1 MQALSPF
8 IRPAA
13 IAAAAL
19 ALSSL
24 QAQAANFS
32 FDGDIAYN
40 TDVVQVAF
48 TLNAASD
55 QVRLWTDSWTEGLNF
70 DPTLTLWIKDG
81 SGYNLVGDNDD
92 DNTIDP
98 AQGFYDAGL
107 SLATLTAGQYLVT
120 LGAAPNYAIGTLLS
134 QGFALD
140 GSTPTLISQW
150 MQPSYNVNAND
161 QKGTFW
167 RLNLSGVDT
176 ATTVP
181 EPATSALILAGLSAV
196 LLSRRRMS

>member
-1 MQALSPF
+1 MQALSPPF

-13 IAAAAL
+13 IAAVAL

-32 FDGDIAYN
+32 FDGNIAYS

-48 TLNAASD
+48 TLNAASS
-55 QVRLWTDSWTEGLNF
+55 QVRLWTDSWTDGLNF

-120 LGAAPNYAIGTLLS
+120 LGAAPNYATGTQLS

-150 MQPSYNVNAND
+150 NQPSYDINAND

-167 RLNLSGVDT
+167 RLSLSGVDS
-176 ATTVP
+176 AATVP
-181 EPATSALILAGLSAV
+181 EPATAALILAGLSAM
-196 LLSRRRMS
+196 LLSRRRP

>member
-1 MQALSPF
+1 MQALPPF

-24 QAQAANFS
+24 QAKAANFS
-32 FDGDIAYN
+32 FDGDLAYN

-48 TLNAASD
+48 TLNAASS

-70 DPTLTLWIKDG
+70 DPTLTLWIQDG
-81 SGYNLVGDNDD
+81 SGYTLVGDNDD
-92 DNTIDP
+92 DHTIDS

-107 SLATLTAGQYLVT
+107 SLATLMEGQYLVT
-120 LGAAPNYAIGTLLS
+120 LGAAPNYANGAQLS

-150 MQPSYNVNAND
+150 MQPSHDINAND

-181 EPATSALILAGLSAV
+181 EPATAALILAGLSAM